1 MDEKGK
7 RYDIEAEVMGILY
20 DAINKANGVVDEL
33 FASVADTLRSI
44 RDDCHDEHFTLT
56 DIADELDDLIKEIG

>member
-1 MDEKGK
+1 MVRTLKSNAEDKINDAFYTTNEEVECVLDEVLH
-7 RYDIEAEVMGILY
+7 DIV
-20 DAINKANGVVDEL
+20 NKIE
-33 FASVADTLRSI
+33 SI